1 MDPALPAPGMLH
13 DAEEVTRR
21 NRWRF
26 FQWVFALTCLAVGLD
41 LVTTYL
47 GFRRVG
53 SHFEQNGISLFLIQH
68 LGWIGISALLVLT
81 CFVCLR
87 SFKLVYWN
95 LSLNWSRWLN
105 VVMCAV
111 CIFRAV
117 VVVSD
122 IWWLISPS

>member
-1 MDPALPAPGMLH
+1 MDPAISAGRIPTSPDEA
-13 DAEEVTRR
+13 TRR
-21 NRWRF
+21 SRWRY

-41 LVTTYL
+41 LITTYL
-47 GFRRVG
+47 GFRRIG
-53 SHFEQNGISLFLIQH
+53 SRFEQNGIALFLIQH

-81 CFVCLR
+81 CAVCLR

-105 VVMCAV
+105 VLVSAV
-111 CIFRAV
+111 CVFRVV

-122 IWWLISPS
+122 IWWLFSPN

>member
-1 MDPALPAPGMLH
+1 MDPAITAGGIPNESDEA
-13 DAEEVTRR
+13 TRR
-21 NRWRF
+21 SRWRF
-26 FQWVFALTCLAVGLD
+26 FQWLFALTCLAVGLD
-41 LVTTYL
+41 LITTYL

-53 SHFEQNGISLFLIQH
+53 SRYEQNAIALFLIQH

-81 CFVCLR
+81 CAVCLK

-111 CIFRAV
+111 CVFRLV

-122 IWWLISPS
+122 IWWLFSPG

>member
-1 MDPALPAPGMLH
+1 MDPAIAAGKIPTE
-13 DAEEVTRR
+13 AEEATRR
-21 NRWRF
+21 GRWRF

-41 LVTTYL
+41 LITTYL

-53 SHFEQNGISLFLIQH
+53 SRFEQNGIALFLIQH
-68 LGWIGISALLVLT
+68 LGWVGVSALLVLT
-81 CFVCLR
+81 CAVCLR

-105 VVMCAV
+105 VILCAV
-111 CIFRAV
+111 CVFRVV

-122 IWWLISPS
+122 VWWLFSP